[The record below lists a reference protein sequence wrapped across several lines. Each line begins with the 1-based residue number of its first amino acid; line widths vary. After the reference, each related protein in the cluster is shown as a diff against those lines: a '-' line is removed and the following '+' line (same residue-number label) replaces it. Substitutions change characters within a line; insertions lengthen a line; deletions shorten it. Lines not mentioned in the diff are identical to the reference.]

1 MLSFLDEHDIEIW
14 AFSPPVAPEVY
25 EAMRA
30 KGDAYAYLDEIEAA
44 VRSLGLPFANLLDPD
59 SLGVDACEFKD
70 GLHPGDVVIQRIL
83 LQMVAADTT
92 GKLRRL
98 VDVSLLREN
107 VETFA
112 GRTLTV
118 SPDDGYL
125 MEETDFLG
133 IGCPKPG

>member
-1 MLSFLDEHDIEIW
+1 M
-14 AFSPPVAPEVY
+14 
-25 EAMRA
+25 
-30 KGDAYAYLDEIEAA
+30 
-44 VRSLGLPFANLLDPD
+44 
-59 SLGVDACEFKD
+59 
-70 GLHPGDVVIQRIL
+70 IQRIL
-83 LQMVAADTT
+83 LRVVAGDTT

-98 VDVSLLREN
+98 VDGRLLREN

-125 MEETDFLG
+125 MEETHFLG